1 MHASRKFV
9 RLTTTA
15 VWLALAACGSSS
27 PTGSDAGCAAAA
39 CTGPTTCPT
48 LTCQCGV
55 VGFGDGGS
63 GGETTQTRM
72 IAGECTSGC
81 CAPCPADCT

>member
-1 MHASRKFV
+1 MHASRKLV

-15 VWLALAACGSSS
+15 FWLGLAGCGSSS
-27 PTGSDAGCAAAA
+27 PTSHDAGCATAA
-39 CTGPTTCPT
+39 CTSPTTCPT
-48 LTCQCGV
+48 LTCHCGV
-55 VGFGDGGS
+55 VGLLDA

-72 IAGECTSGC
+72 VAGACTSGC